1 MCVWSLGSSRVFILL
16 HTSATEQSWNFI
28 SPPLPFPR
36 ALWGRPESG
45 FDFRKVLALSL
56 HGEGGE
62 ARRGEDLEGG
72 GAPPPK

>member
-1 MCVWSLGSSRVFILL
+1 MCVSTFACLSNRAELEFY
-16 HTSATEQSWNFI
+16 FP
-28 SPPLPFPR
+28 SPPLLHEHFGVGQKA
-36 ALWGRPESG
+36 ALISG
-45 FDFRKVLALSL
+45 KVLALSL